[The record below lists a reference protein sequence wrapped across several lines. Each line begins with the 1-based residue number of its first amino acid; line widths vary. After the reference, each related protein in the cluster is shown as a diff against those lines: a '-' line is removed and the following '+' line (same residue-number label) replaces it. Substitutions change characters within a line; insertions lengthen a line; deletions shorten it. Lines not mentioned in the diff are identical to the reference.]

1 MITGFN
7 TDVSHEGRVYHVQ
20 TEDRGTENPCLE
32 SLVYVGGTI
41 IAKKRTSYKD
51 ELGKG
56 VTDDMIASRLKRQH
70 QVIIAAI
77 KAGRIEDLIRLSTRD
92 SVPSEPVVE
101 KSLAVVPATPEPL
114 KYNTTVPVN
123 DQTKAPPV
131 EIKIEIEPAARVG
144 NTGSLNASNNIVKQS
159 KSGSLNPGGV
169 KNSKS
174 GPLNGDT
181 SRKGKSGPL
190 INPIKTSKSGPLIN
204 PVNSAKSGPLINP
217 INPARSAPLNDSVKV
232 TRTGGLSDSVKVAK
246 SGSLNLDEVI
256 SDYLRR
262 SSQQEKLDLKVI
274 TPSVFIAGKDV
285 NLRIQVTQG
294 AKPDT
299 EAVVTV
305 KIIGTAFK
313 PQVYIGRTTGDGV
326 ASFNLHLPAFSAG
339 TAAIVIEAQSGRGRG
354 ELKQLIRRA

>member
-7 TDVSHEGRVYHVQ
+7 TDVTHEGRVYHVQ
-20 TEDRGTENPCLE
+20 TEDRGAENPCLE

-56 VTDDMIASRLKRQH
+56 VTEDAIASRLKRQH

-77 KAGRIEDLIRLSTRD
+77 KAGRIEDLIKLSAKD
-92 SVPSEPVVE
+92 SDQGRRVADKPV
-101 KSLAVVPATPEPL
+101 AVAPALPEAVNR
-114 KYNTTVPVN
+114 NTKIPV
-123 DQTKAPPV
+123 DEMPETPPV
-131 EIKIEIEPAARVG
+131 EIQLPVPAARAR
-144 NTGSLNASNNIVKQS
+144 T
-159 KSGSLNPGGV
+159 SGSLSVSGNSA
-169 KNSKS
+169 KQSKS
-174 GPLNGDT
+174 GPLNREGVRVSKSGHLNGD
-181 SRKGKSGPL
+181 SVKKGKSGPL
-190 INPIKTSKSGPLIN
+190 TYPAKKGSGPLIN
-204 PVNSAKSGPLINP
+204 PLKPAKSG
-217 INPARSAPLNDSVKV
+217 SLNDSIKV
-232 TRTGGLSDSVKVAK
+232 TRTGGLNDSVKVAK

-285 NLRIQVTQG
+285 NLRIQVMQG

-313 PQVYIGRTTGDGV
+313 PQVYIGRTGGDGV
-326 ASFNLHLPAFSAG
+326 ANFNLHLPAFSAG